1 MGKLTTHILDTANG
15 KPAKDVK
22 IELFACATGGQKLI
36 YSTVTNED
44 GRCGQPLL
52 EGKSLVTGIYELEF
66 YIGDYYRGMKVEL
79 TDPAFLDVVVIRF
92 GISSESENYHVP
104 LIISPF
110 GYSSYRGS

>member
-1 MGKLTTHILDTANG
+1 MGKLTTHILDTTNG
-15 KPAKDVK
+15 EPAKNVK
-22 IELFACATGGQKLI
+22 IQLIACLTDGQKLI

-52 EGKSLVTGIYELEF
+52 EGQSLVSGVYQLEF
-66 YIGDYYRGMKVEL
+66 YIGDYFRDMKVKIA
-79 TDPAFLDVVVIRF
+79 DPAFLDVVVIRF
-92 GISSESENYHVP
+92 GISSENENYHVP

>member
-22 IELFACATGGQKLI
+22 IELFARSTDGRKLI

-92 GISSESENYHVP
+92 GISSEDENYHVP